1 LKVTPVQKIPALLK
15 YSRDQKKYATNT
27 ANTSVPNNKNSGE
40 SNESKKDAV
49 EAAAALLRTKQ
60 SRKS

>member
-1 LKVTPVQKIPALLK
+1 MVVTPVQKIPALLK
-15 YSRDQKKYATNT
+15 FSRDQKKYATST
-27 ANTSVPNNKNSGE
+27 ANTSVPNNKNQGE
-40 SNESKKDAV
+40 LNESEKNAV

>member
-1 LKVTPVQKIPALLK
+1 MVVTPVQKIPALLK
-15 YSRDQKKYATNT
+15 FNRDQKKYASNT
-27 ANTSVPNNKNSGE
+27 ANTSVPNNKNQGE
-40 SNESKKDAV
+40 LNESKKDDV

>member
-1 LKVTPVQKIPALLK
+1 MVVTPVQKIPALLK

-27 ANTSVPNNKNSGE
+27 ANTSVPNNKNQKE
-40 SNESKKDAV
+40 SNESKKDDV

-60 SRKS
+60 SGKS